1 MRRNPSS
8 VTTAAINTTSG
19 HSCRSALN
27 GYHQESLS
35 KVNEMAKYT
44 LAIKCSAGQMS
55 VRPVFI
61 DKAVVLLLLREQQRS
76 LISPRPLY
84 RFKMKIKLKY
94 CTSDIRKTE
103 IITVS

>member
-19 HSCRSALN
+19 HSCRSALKRS
-27 GYHQESLS
+27 HEESLL

-44 LAIKCSAGQMS
+44 LPIKCSAGQMS

-61 DKAVVLLLLREQQRS
+61 DKVVVLLLLGE
-76 LISPRPLY
+76 L
-84 RFKMKIKLKY
+84 
-94 CTSDIRKTE
+94 
-103 IITVS
+103 